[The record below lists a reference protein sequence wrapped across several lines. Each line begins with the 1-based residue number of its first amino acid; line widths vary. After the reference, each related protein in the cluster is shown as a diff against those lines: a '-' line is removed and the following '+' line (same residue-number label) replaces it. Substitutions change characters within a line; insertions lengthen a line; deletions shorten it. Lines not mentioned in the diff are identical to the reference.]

1 VARRDGWRRVGRKNA
16 FRYEDSRGRRIVDE
30 AKLARIESLVIP
42 PAWRDVWISPNP
54 SADLQATGLDAA
66 GRRQY
71 LYHADFRA
79 GQEQAKYDRLVRFGE
94 LLPDL
99 RAATARHVRHEP
111 FEPEWTLAHAATL
124 VNRAWFRVGSERYAR
139 SSRTY
144 GVTTLQKR
152 HVSVRGRTLKFDFRA
167 KHRTL
172 VRATLVDAG
181 LAAGVRELLALS
193 GGSRLFRYR
202 EDGSYRA
209 ITGEL
214 LNGYLAEYLGG
225 GFTAKD
231 FRTWGGSLTA
241 AIALA
246 EHGPPESDADA
257 RRAVA
262 AAMRR
267 VGEQL
272 GNTPS
277 VARSSYV
284 SPAVIEQFQEGRTL
298 EHFRPR
304 AERAVSASSGGLDV
318 EEQSLLTLLRS
329 WRVRRAHPAA
339 KSVSS
344 EGARSLSRRRAP
356 RRS

>member
-1 VARRDGWRRVGRKNA
+1 MARRGGWRRLGRKGG
-16 FRYEDSRGRRIVDE
+16 FRYEDAAGRRIADE
-30 AKLARIESLVIP
+30 TRLARIEALVIP
-42 PAWRDVWISPNP
+42 PAWRDVWISPNA
-54 SADLQATGLDAA
+54 SADLQATGVDAA

-71 LYHADFRA
+71 LYHPNFRA
-79 GQEQAKYDRLVRFGE
+79 AQEQAKFDSLIRFGE

-99 RAATARHVRHEP
+99 RAATASHVRLEP

-124 VNRAWFRVGSERYAR
+124 VNRAWFRVGSERYAKT
-139 SSRTY
+139 SRTY
-144 GVTTLQKR
+144 GVTTLRKR
-152 HVSVRGRTLKFDFRA
+152 HVTVRGRTLRFGFRA

-172 VRATLVDAG
+172 VRTTLVDPG
-181 LAAGVRELLALS
+181 LAAGVNELLELP
-193 GGSRLFRYR
+193 GGSRLFRFR
-202 EDGSYRA
+202 DDGAYRA
-209 ITGEL
+209 VSGEL
-214 LNGYLAEYLGG
+214 LNEYLAEHLGG

-246 EHGPPESDADA
+246 EHGPPGSEAEA

-272 GNTPS
+272 GNTPA

-284 SPAVIEQFQEGRTL
+284 SPAVIEQFNEGRTL

-304 AERAVSASSGGLDV
+304 AERAVSASARGLDL
-318 EEQSLLTLLRS
+318 EERSLLTLLRS
-329 WRVRRAHPAA
+329 WRARRPRPAA
-339 KSVSS
+339 KRVSS
-344 EGARSLSRRRAP
+344 EEARSRSRSRARRR
-356 RRS
+356 S

>member
-1 VARRDGWRRVGRKNA
+1 MARRGGWRRRGRKGA
-16 FRYEDSRGRRIVDE
+16 FHYEDAAGRRIDDE
-30 AKLARIESLVIP
+30 SKVARIESLVIP
-42 PAWRDVWISPNP
+42 PAWRDVWISPSP
-54 SADLQATGLDAA
+54 TADLQATGLDAA

-71 LYHADFRA
+71 LYHPDFRA
-79 GQEQAKYDRLVRFGE
+79 AQEQAKFDRLVRFGE

-99 RAATARHVRHEP
+99 RRATARHVRRDP

-139 SSRTY
+139 TSQTY
-144 GVTTLQKR
+144 GVTTLRKR
-152 HVSVRGRTLKFDFRA
+152 HVTVRGRTLRFAFRA
-167 KHRTL
+167 KHRML
-172 VRATLVDAG
+172 VRSTLVDPG
-181 LAAGVRELLALS
+181 LAAGVHELLALP
-193 GGSRLFRYR
+193 GGSRLFRFR
-202 EDGSYRA
+202 DDGAYRA
-209 ITGEL
+209 VTGEL
-214 LNGYLAEYLGG
+214 LNEYLGEYLGG

-246 EHGPPESDADA
+246 EHGPAESEAEA

-272 GNTPS
+272 GNTPA
-277 VARSSYV
+277 VARASYV
-284 SPAVIEQFQEGRTL
+284 SPAVIEQFHEGRTL

-304 AERAVSASSGGLDV
+304 TERPLSASAGGLDV
-318 EEQSLLTLLRS
+318 EEQSLLALLRS
-329 WRVRRAHPAA
+329 WRVRRSRPTARR
-339 KSVSS
+339 VSS
-344 EGARSLSRRRAP
+344 GGARSRSRRRAP